1 VTPSNF
7 SVVAASAE
15 ADAGG
20 AKDAASAAASALASA
35 ATPASNAAAH
45 GSVPGRAQARK
56 ELRKAL
62 RARRRAVTP
71 EFRAKAARQVART
84 VDRVFRFRPGLRVAI
99 YASFKEELDSAPL
112 IRLARKRGCRIF
124 LPRIDTR
131 TISMKFVEATVGA
144 HETVNHLG
152 IVEPKGTMP
161 IAARWLDLVL
171 LPLVG
176 FDAQGMRL
184 GMGGGYY
191 DRTFAYRNRHVAW
204 RGPRLVGVAY
214 SFQQVPPMAREWFD
228 VPLDAVVT
236 EAGVIRCSTG
246 S

>member
-1 VTPSNF
+1 MRVTPSD
-7 SVVAASAE
+7 SPPAA
-15 ADAGG
+15 
-20 AKDAASAAASALASA
+20 
-35 ATPASNAAAH
+35 
-45 GSVPGRAQARK
+45 
-56 ELRKAL
+56 RKAL
-62 RARRRAVTP
+62 RAALRAKRRALTP
-71 EFRAKAARQVART
+71 EARGRAARQVARN
-84 VDRVFRFRPGLRVAI
+84 VDRVFRLRPGLRVAL
-99 YASFKEELDSAPL
+99 YASFPEELDSGPL

-131 TISMKFVEATVGA
+131 TISMKFVEAVAGA
-144 HETVNHLG
+144 RETTNHLG
-152 IVEPKGTMP
+152 IVEPHGTRP

-176 FDAQGMRL
+176 FDAHGMRL

-191 DRTFAYRNRHVAW
+191 DRTFAFRNRHTAW

-214 SFQQVPPMAREWFD
+214 SFQQVPSIARAPHD
-228 VPLDAVVT
+228 VWLDAVVT

>member
-1 VTPSNF
+1 VTPSDF
-7 SVVAASAE
+7 S
-15 ADAGG
+15 
-20 AKDAASAAASALASA
+20 
-35 ATPASNAAAH
+35 PA
-45 GSVPGRAQARK
+45 ARK
-56 ELRKAL
+56 ALRAEL

-71 EFRAKAARQVART
+71 EFRAKAARQVARN
-84 VDRVFRFRPGLRVAI
+84 VDRVFRLRPGLRVAL
-99 YASFKEELDSAPL
+99 YASFREELDSAPL

-131 TISMKFVEATVGA
+131 TISMKFVEAISGA
-144 HETVNHLG
+144 PETMNHLG
-152 IVEPKGTMP
+152 IVEPHGTRP

-176 FDAQGMRL
+176 FDARGMRL

-191 DRTFAYRNRHVAW
+191 DRTFAYRNRHKAW

-214 SFQQVPPMAREWFD
+214 SFQQVPSIASAAHD
-228 VPLDAVVT
+228 VRLDAVVT

>member
-1 VTPSNF
+1 MRVTPSNF
-7 SVVAASAE
+7 SQVAAAPTHDAAMGAASDSPSSAE
-15 ADAGG
+15 A
-20 AKDAASAAASALASA
+20 
-35 ATPASNAAAH
+35 
-45 GSVPGRAQARK
+45 RK
-56 ELRKAL
+56 ALRKAL
-62 RARRRAVTP
+62 RAKRRAVTP
-71 EFRAKAARQVART
+71 EFRVKAGRQVARN
-84 VDRVFRFRPGLRVAI
+84 VDRVFRLRPGLRVAV
-99 YASFKEELDSAPL
+99 YASFREELDSSPL

-124 LPRIDTR
+124 LPRIDPR

-152 IVEPKGTMP
+152 IVEPKGTKP

-176 FDAQGMRL
+176 FDARGMRL

-191 DRTFAYRNRHVAW
+191 DRTFAYRNRHIAW

-214 SFQQVPPMAREWFD
+214 SFQQVPSIDRQWHD

>member
-1 VTPSNF
+1 MTDPS
-7 SVVAASAE
+7 
-15 ADAGG
+15 
-20 AKDAASAAASALASA
+20 
-35 ATPASNAAAH
+35 ATE
-45 GSVPGRAQARK
+45 ARK
-56 ELRKAL
+56 ALRKEL

-71 EFRAKAARQVART
+71 EFRAKAARTVARN
-84 VDRVFRFRPGLRVAI
+84 VDRIFRLRPGLRVAI
-99 YASFKEELDSAPL
+99 YASFPEELDSAPL

-131 TISMKFVEATVGA
+131 TISMQFVEAIVGA

-152 IVEPKGTMP
+152 IVEPKGTNP

-176 FDAQGMRL
+176 FDAHGMRL

-191 DRTFAYRNRHVAW
+191 DRTFAYKRRHSSW
-204 RGPRLVGVAY
+204 RRPRLVGVAY
-214 SFQQVPPMAREWFD
+214 SFQQVPKMERAWHD

-236 EAGVIRCSTG
+236 ELGVIRCSTG

>member
-1 VTPSNF
+1 VTLFNF
-7 SVVAASAE
+7 LSGAVAA
-15 ADAGG
+15 
-20 AKDAASAAASALASA
+20 
-35 ATPASNAAAH
+35 PASSGAGARG
-45 GSVPGRAQARK
+45 GSIAVAPVSSPDHVQA
-56 ELRKAL
+56 RKAL
-62 RARRRAVTP
+62 RASLRAKRRAVTP
-71 EFRAKAARQVART
+71 EFRAKAARQVARN
-84 VDRVFRFRPGLRVAI
+84 VDRVFRLRPGLRVAV
-99 YASFKEELDSAPL
+99 YASFREELDSAPL

-152 IVEPKGTMP
+152 IVEPRGTKP

-176 FDAQGMRL
+176 FDAHGMRL

-191 DRTFAYRNRHVAW
+191 DRTFAYRNRHTAW

-214 SFQQVPPMAREWFD
+214 SFQQVPSIGREWHD

-236 EAGVIRCSTG
+236 ESGVIRCSTG